1 MKNIIIKLCLVAI
14 LMNVLSGCKKWLEVQ
29 PEDRFTE
36 EQIFKTAQ
44 GFEDALNGIYIS
56 MGKANLYGE
65 NLTLSV
71 LDILAQRYNI
81 SSSTSSK
88 YGQLITYDYRGDKA
102 RPKFDAIW
110 EDSYIAIANAN
121 QLLANL
127 DKYSQNITASRAKIM
142 KGEILGLRAFLHFD
156 LLRMYGPI
164 YDSPD
169 STKLAIP
176 YYKALTPKI
185 GNFESAN
192 AVMDKILTDLK
203 DAEALLINDPVKVDG
218 SKNLNS
224 YRFNYYAIKALEA
237 RVQLWRNNKVGAL
250 NAAKTVIDASALF
263 PWVVGTTI
271 TGDNQSPNRL
281 FSTEL
286 LFATYNKDL
295 YTSYDNL
302 YYFELAEDNI
312 LSAKSAV
319 FIDAI
324 YENNSNDYRNSYMWR
339 VPPLGKDYPTF
350 LKYADA
356 VDKTKPYRFTIPLIR
371 LSELYYI
378 AAETEPDATTALGYL
393 NAVRNHR
400 GVISLTSPSSLS
412 NEILKEY
419 QKEFYGEGQLWFYY
433 KRKKINVVVS
443 PNSATNIGIPS
454 SAWIF
459 PVPDAELAN
468 R

>member
-1 MKNIIIKLCLVAI
+1 MKNIIIKLCLAAI
-14 LMNVLSGCKKWLEVQ
+14 LLNVLSGCKKWLEVQ

-36 EQIFKTAQ
+36 EQIFKTSQ
-44 GFEDALNGIYIS
+44 GFEDAVNGIYIS
-56 MGKANLYGE
+56 MGRPNLYGE
-65 NLTLSV
+65 NLTLSALEV
-71 LDILAQRYNI
+71 LAHRYNVPTG
-81 SSSTSSK
+81 TSSK
-88 YGQLITYDYRGDKA
+88 YGELLTYDYRGEKA

-110 EDSYIAIANAN
+110 ENAYISVANVN
-121 QLLANL
+121 QLLVNL
-127 DKYSQNITASRAKIM
+127 EKYSQNIDANRAKTI

-156 LLRMYGPI
+156 LLRMYGPV
-164 YDSPD
+164 YDSSD

-176 YYKALTPKI
+176 YYKELTPKI
-185 GNFESAN
+185 GSFEPAN
-192 AVMDKILTDLK
+192 QVIVKILSDLK
-203 DAEALLINDPVKVDG
+203 DAETLLVNDPVKVDG
-218 SKNLNS
+218 SKGLNS

-237 RVQLWRNNKVGAL
+237 RVQLWRNNKAGAL
-250 NAAKTVIDASALF
+250 SAAKTVIDASALF

-271 TGDNQSPNRL
+271 TGDNQNPNRI

-302 YYFELAEDNI
+302 FYFELSEDNI

-319 FIDAI
+319 YINTI

-356 VDKTKPYRFTIPLIR
+356 VDKKTTFRFTIPLLR
-371 LSELYYI
+371 LSEMYYI
-378 AAETEPDATTALGYL
+378 AAETEPDPATALGYI
-393 NAVRNHR
+393 NKVRNQR
-400 GVISLTSPSSLS
+400 GIVSLTNPPSLS

-433 KRKKINVVVS
+433 KRKKINSIIS
-443 PNSATNIGIPS
+443 PTSANNIGIPS

-459 PVPDAELAN
+459 PIPEAELAN